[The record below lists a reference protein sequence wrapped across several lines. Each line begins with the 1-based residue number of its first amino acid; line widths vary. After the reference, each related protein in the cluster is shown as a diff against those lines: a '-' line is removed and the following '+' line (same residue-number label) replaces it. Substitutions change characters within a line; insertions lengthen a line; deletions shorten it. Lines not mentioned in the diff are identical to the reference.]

1 MGKNFYIILG
11 NQLFDPKLLKK
22 NNCNEVFMA
31 EDFGLCREF
40 KYHKSKIYLFLA
52 AMREYRD
59 ELLKNSIKVNYFELD
74 QRTDELEYVDFLIDF
89 LKNKKIQE
97 INIYEIEDK
106 PFELKFLKKLAQNQ
120 IEVRITK
127 SPMFLF
133 SREEFIHMAK
143 GKKTYRMASF
153 YQKARKK
160 LNILIDETGNPV
172 GGKWSFDEDNR
183 KKIPK
188 NIEPP
193 LEIKSV
199 LSKNHHQLVETI
211 NQHFKNH
218 PGSLDNIW
226 FPVQRL
232 EAKKQLRKF
241 LKDKFKDFGTYEDA
255 MIEGGNFLYHSCLS
269 ALLNIGLLTP
279 DEVISETLK
288 FSEKNSIPLNSL
300 EGFIRQI
307 IGWREFIRGIYHAEG
322 VNQSNSNYW
331 NNSKKLTS
339 SWYDG
344 STGIEPLDDCIKTTL
359 KDGYNHHIPR
369 LMIISNIM
377 NMCGVHPK
385 EIYKWFMEMY
395 IDSSEW
401 VMVPNVF
408 GMATYSDGG
417 LMSTKPYTC
426 GSNYVLKMSNYKKGD
441 WCDKLDGIYWSFT
454 EKNRKFYEGNP
465 RLSLLTRSL
474 DKLDPERKKRIF
486 KAAKEFINENTV

>member
-120 IEVRITK
+120 IEVKITK

-133 SREEFIHMAK
+133 SREEFIEMAK

-188 NIEPP
+188 NVEPP

-199 LSKNHHQLVETI
+199 LSKNHHQLIETI

-232 EAKKQLRKF
+232 EAKKQLRNF

-279 DEVISETLK
+279 NEVISETLK

-359 KDGYNHHIPR
+359 KDGYIHHIPR

>member
-106 PFELKFLKKLAQNQ
+106 PFESKFLKKLAQNQ
-120 IEVRITK
+120 IEVKITK

-133 SREEFIHMAK
+133 SREEFIEMAK

-160 LNILIDETGNPV
+160 LNILVDETGNPV

-188 NIEPP
+188 NVEPP

-232 EAKKQLRKF
+232 EAKKQLRNF

-359 KDGYNHHIPR
+359 KDGYIHHIPR

>member
-120 IEVRITK
+120 IEVKITK

-133 SREEFIHMAK
+133 SREEFIEMAK

-188 NIEPP
+188 NVEPP

-288 FSEKNSIPLNSL
+288 FAEKNSIPLNSL

-359 KDGYNHHIPR
+359 KDGYIHHIPR

>member
-11 NQLFDPKLLKK
+11 NQLFEPKLLKK

-31 EDFGLCREF
+31 EDFGLCTEF

-89 LKNKKIQE
+89 LKNNKIQE

-106 PFELKFLKKLAQNQ
+106 PFEVKFLKKLAQNQ
-120 IEVRITK
+120 IEVKITK

-133 SREEFIHMAK
+133 SREEFIEMAK

-160 LNILIDETGNPV
+160 LNILVDETGNPV

-188 NIEPP
+188 NVEPP

-232 EAKKQLRKF
+232 EAKKQLRNF

-359 KDGYNHHIPR
+359 KDGYIHHIPR

-426 GSNYVLKMSNYKKGD
+426 GSNYILKMSNYKKGD

-454 EKNRKFYEGNP
+454 EKNRKFYEVNP

>member
-97 INIYEIEDK
+97 INIFEIEDK

-120 IEVRITK
+120 IEVKITK

-279 DEVISETLK
+279 DEVISETFK

-359 KDGYNHHIPR
+359 KDGYIHHIPR

>member
-120 IEVRITK
+120 IEVKITK

-133 SREEFIHMAK
+133 SREEFIQMAK

-188 NIEPP
+188 NVEPP

-232 EAKKQLRKF
+232 EAKKQLRNF

-359 KDGYNHHIPR
+359 KDGYIHHIPR

>member
-22 NNCNEVFMA
+22 NNCSEVFMA

-74 QRTDELEYVDFLIDF
+74 QRIDKLSYIDFLIDF
-89 LKNKKIQE
+89 LKNKKIKE
-97 INIYEIEDK
+97 VNIYEIEDK
-106 PFELKFLKKLAQNQ
+106 PFELKFLNKLAQNQ
-120 IEVRITK
+120 IEVKITK

-133 SREEFIHMAK
+133 SREEFIEMAK

-160 LNILIDETGNPV
+160 LNILVDEAGNPV

-188 NIEPP
+188 NVEPP

-199 LSKNHHQLVETI
+199 LSKNHHQLIETI

-359 KDGYNHHIPR
+359 KDGYIHHIPR

>member
-120 IEVRITK
+120 IEVKITK

-133 SREEFIHMAK
+133 SREEFIEMAK

-160 LNILIDETGNPV
+160 LNILVDETGNPV

-188 NIEPP
+188 NVEPP

-226 FPVQRL
+226 FPVQRF
-232 EAKKQLRKF
+232 EAKKQLRNF

-359 KDGYNHHIPR
+359 KDGYIHHIPR

>member
-74 QRTDELEYVDFLIDF
+74 QRTDELEYVDFLINY

-97 INIYEIEDK
+97 INIFEIEDK

-120 IEVRITK
+120 IEVKITK

-188 NIEPP
+188 NVEPP

-232 EAKKQLRKF
+232 EAKKQLRNF

-279 DEVISETLK
+279 DEVISETFK

-359 KDGYNHHIPR
+359 KDGYIHHIPR

>member
-106 PFELKFLKKLAQNQ
+106 PFESKFLKKLAQNQ
-120 IEVRITK
+120 IEVKITK

-133 SREEFIHMAK
+133 SREEFIEMAK

-160 LNILIDETGNPV
+160 LNILVDETGNPV

-188 NIEPP
+188 NVEPP

-232 EAKKQLRKF
+232 EAKKQLRNF
-241 LKDKFKDFGTYEDA
+241 LKDRFKDFGTYEDA

-279 DEVISETLK
+279 DEVIAETLK

-359 KDGYNHHIPR
+359 KDGYIHHIPR

>member
-1 MGKNFYIILG
+1 
-11 NQLFDPKLLKK
+11 
-22 NNCNEVFMA
+22 
-31 EDFGLCREF
+31 
-40 KYHKSKIYLFLA
+40 
-52 AMREYRD
+52 
-59 ELLKNSIKVNYFELD
+59 
-74 QRTDELEYVDFLIDF
+74 
-89 LKNKKIQE
+89 
-97 INIYEIEDK
+97 
-106 PFELKFLKKLAQNQ
+106 
-120 IEVRITK
+120 
-127 SPMFLF
+127 
-133 SREEFIHMAK
+133 
-143 GKKTYRMASF
+143 
-153 YQKARKK
+153 
-160 LNILIDETGNPV
+160 
-172 GGKWSFDEDNR
+172 
-183 KKIPK
+183 
-188 NIEPP
+188 
-193 LEIKSV
+193 
-199 LSKNHHQLVETI
+199 
-211 NQHFKNH
+211 
-218 PGSLDNIW
+218 
-226 FPVQRL
+226 
-232 EAKKQLRKF
+232 
-241 LKDKFKDFGTYEDA
+241 

-279 DEVISETLK
+279 DEVISETLR

-359 KDGYNHHIPR
+359 KDGYIHHIPR

-474 DKLDPERKKRIF
+474 DKLDPERKKESLKLQKNLLTKIPF
-486 KAAKEFINENTV
+486 KYFLYNL

>member
-74 QRTDELEYVDFLIDF
+74 QRTDEIEYVDFLIDF

-97 INIYEIEDK
+97 INIFEIEDK

-120 IEVRITK
+120 IEVKITK

-133 SREEFIHMAK
+133 SREEFIQMAK

-188 NIEPP
+188 NVEPP

-279 DEVISETLK
+279 DEVISETFK

-359 KDGYNHHIPR
+359 KDGYIHHIPR

>member
-74 QRTDELEYVDFLIDF
+74 QRTDEIEYVDFLIDF

-97 INIYEIEDK
+97 INIFEIEDK

-120 IEVRITK
+120 IEVKITK

-133 SREEFIHMAK
+133 SREEFIQMAK

-160 LNILIDETGNPV
+160 LNILVDETGNPV

-188 NIEPP
+188 NVEPP

-199 LSKNHHQLVETI
+199 LSKNHHQLVGTI

-359 KDGYNHHIPR
+359 KDGYIHHIPR

>member
-74 QRTDELEYVDFLIDF
+74 QRIDKLSYIDFLVDF
-89 LKNKKIQE
+89 LKNKKIKE
-97 INIYEIEDK
+97 VNIYEIEDK
-106 PFELKFLKKLAQNQ
+106 PFELKFLNKLAQNQ
-120 IEVRITK
+120 IEVKITK

-133 SREEFIHMAK
+133 SREEFIEMAK

-160 LNILIDETGNPV
+160 LNILVDETGNPV

-188 NIEPP
+188 NVEPP

-232 EAKKQLRKF
+232 EAKKQLSNF

-269 ALLNIGLLTP
+269 ALLNIGLITP
-279 DEVISETLK
+279 DEVIAETLK
-288 FSEKNSIPLNSL
+288 FSAKNSTPLNSL

-331 NNSKKLTS
+331 NNTKKLTS

-359 KDGYNHHIPR
+359 KDGYIHHIPR

>member
-74 QRTDELEYVDFLIDF
+74 QRTDKLEYVDFLINF

-97 INIYEIEDK
+97 INIFEIEDK

-120 IEVRITK
+120 IEVKITK

-133 SREEFIHMAK
+133 SREEFIQMPK

-160 LNILIDETGNPV
+160 LNILVDETGNPV

-188 NIEPP
+188 NVEPP

-199 LSKNHHQLVETI
+199 LSQNHHQLVETI

-255 MIEGGNFLYHSCLS
+255 MLEGGNFLYHSCLS

-331 NNSKKLTS
+331 NNSKKLSS

-359 KDGYNHHIPR
+359 KDGYIHHIPR

>member
-1 MGKNFYIILG
+1 MGQNFYIILG

-74 QRTDELEYVDFLIDF
+74 QRTDEIEYVDFLIDF

-97 INIYEIEDK
+97 INIFEIEDK

-120 IEVRITK
+120 IEVKITK

-133 SREEFIHMAK
+133 SREEFIQMAK

-160 LNILIDETGNPV
+160 LNILVDETGNPV

-188 NIEPP
+188 NVEPP

-199 LSKNHHQLVETI
+199 LSKNHHQLVGTI

-359 KDGYNHHIPR
+359 KDGYIHHIPR

>member
-22 NNCNEVFMA
+22 NSCNEVFMA

-74 QRTDELEYVDFLIDF
+74 QRTDELEYVDFLINF

-120 IEVRITK
+120 IEVKITK

-133 SREEFIHMAK
+133 SREEFIEMAK

-160 LNILIDETGNPV
+160 LNILVDETGNPV

-188 NIEPP
+188 NVEPP

-232 EAKKQLRKF
+232 EAKKQLRNF
-241 LKDKFKDFGTYEDA
+241 LKDRFKDFGTYEDA

-269 ALLNIGLLTP
+269 ALLNIGLITP
-279 DEVISETLK
+279 DEVIAETLK
-288 FSEKNSIPLNSL
+288 FSEKNSTPLNSL

-331 NNSKKLTS
+331 NNTKKLTS

-359 KDGYNHHIPR
+359 KDGYIHHIPR

>member
-120 IEVRITK
+120 IEVKITK

-133 SREEFIHMAK
+133 SREEFIEMAK

-188 NIEPP
+188 NVEPP

-211 NQHFKNH
+211 NKHFKNH

-232 EAKKQLRKF
+232 EAKKQLRNF

-359 KDGYNHHIPR
+359 KDGYIHHIPR

>member
-74 QRTDELEYVDFLIDF
+74 QRTDELEYVDFLVDF
-89 LKNKKIQE
+89 LKNKKIKE
-97 INIYEIEDK
+97 VNIYEIEDK
-106 PFELKFLKKLAQNQ
+106 PFELKFLNKLAQNQ
-120 IEVRITK
+120 IEVKITK

-133 SREEFIHMAK
+133 SREEFIEMAK

-160 LNILIDETGNPV
+160 LNILVDETGNPV

-188 NIEPP
+188 NVEPP

-199 LSKNHHQLVETI
+199 LSKNHHQLIETI

-232 EAKKQLRKF
+232 EAKKQLRNF

-279 DEVISETLK
+279 NEVISETLK

-359 KDGYNHHIPR
+359 KDGYIHHIPR

-474 DKLDPERKKRIF
+474 DKLDPERKKRIY

>member
-106 PFELKFLKKLAQNQ
+106 PFEVKFLKKLAQNQ
-120 IEVRITK
+120 IEVKITK

-133 SREEFIHMAK
+133 SREEFIEMAK

-160 LNILIDETGNPV
+160 LNILVDETGNPV

-188 NIEPP
+188 NVEPP

-199 LSKNHHQLVETI
+199 LSKNHHQLIETI

-232 EAKKQLRKF
+232 EAKKQLRNF

-359 KDGYNHHIPR
+359 KDGYIHHIPR

-474 DKLDPERKKRIF
+474 DKLDPERKKRIY